1 MDKILSMIGLAK
13 KAGKLEVGEEPTA
26 AAARARSARLLLLA
40 DDAAENSYRRLRH
53 FADAGQCLYLRLP
66 ATKEALGR
74 AVGRTSCAMAAVT
87 DIGFAEAIAKRLAAQ
102 DPERYGE
109 TAQRLAVKA
118 QRAAQRKLEQA
129 RHEKNVR
136 TGKQKRRGEKEPPAS
151 IPAEK
156 KPQADTRA
164 ARPTR
169 ARREAQRRSAQRRA
183 SASRFLNARP
193 VKKGKGSAKREK
205 P

>member
-1 MDKILSMIGLAK
+1 MDKILSLIGLAK
-13 KAGKLEVGEEPTA
+13 KAGMLEVGEEPTG

-87 DIGFAEAIAKRLAAQ
+87 DIGFAEAIARRLAAM
-102 DPERYGE
+102 DPEQFGT
-109 TAQRLAVKA
+109 TAERLAVKA
-118 QRAAQRKLEQA
+118 ERAAQRRREQA
-129 RHEKNVR
+129 QHEKNVR
-136 TGKQKRRGEKEPPAS
+136 TGKYKHEPAPQKTESAPVKE
-151 IPAEK
+151 ER
-156 KPQADTRA
+156 RA
-164 ARPTR
+164 APKRPTR
-169 ARREAQRRSAQRRA
+169 DERDKRRRSAQKRA
-183 SASRFLNARP
+183 GMSRFANARP
-193 VKKGKGSAKREK
+193 VKKGKGSARREK